1 MKKKHIFGTIVA
13 GSLLYGCIAC
23 TLPVSARES
32 ADSDR
37 LGQFESIIFG
47 EQHSKQPTQKRLQEL
62 EKSLFGKA
70 SSGSTETRLE
80 AIGKLVQGKSSSQ
93 YLPAV
98 PPIMDRSQF
107 MKEPETPPQRRE
119 TASTPQYDDAP
130 PSATSSERVTGM
142 LREAMKLYSE
152 GKLVDAERVYQS
164 VLAIDF
170 RNPDAN
176 FNLGAIAED
185 RGDLKAAA
193 GFYRTA
199 IKSNPDDDEVKDAL
213 ASVEQKLRTA
223 QAAKAA
229 PSNRPDDGAANDPA
243 LKGIASQA
251 AADYRNGDFDAAI
264 SKLNFLA
271 KRSPYDANVQFAL
284 GQAWRGKG
292 NSNEALK
299 HLRAA
304 SSINP
309 KNDLYLSTLNQVQ
322 NDADKRGPQSQPQSA
337 PPGQLTASN
346 DDDRPAGDI
355 TPFSGGIEDSA
366 RNPGLL
372 GGMPGFGGR
381 SGGGPGSIGGMDI
394 ADVAATLLRSRR
406 YGSSLSGSVDSYGNA
421 GYGFAPGMPTGL
433 GFSGATGGTRVR
445 RAVQSSLAG
454 AAMGA
459 ASNRGRPGGMTQ
471 GAMKGALYGG
481 LYGFMTGGGF

>member
-1 MKKKHIFGTIVA
+1 MKKKNIFGTIVA
-13 GSLLYGCIAC
+13 GTLLYGCIAG
-23 TLPVSARES
+23 TLPVSARDS
-32 ADSDR
+32 TDSDR
-37 LGQFESIIFG
+37 LGQYETVVFG
-47 EQHSKQPTQKRLQEL
+47 EEHSKQSTEKRLQEL
-62 EKSLFGKA
+62 EKSLFGKVSRGTTA
-70 SSGSTETRLE
+70 SRLDS
-80 AIGKLVQGKSSSQ
+80 ISKLVQGKTSSE
-93 YLPAV
+93 YLPPV
-98 PPIMDRSQF
+98 PPILDRSQF
-107 MKEPETPPQRRE
+107 MKEPQAPPQRRE
-119 TASTPQYDDAP
+119 TAAAPQYDEAP
-130 PSATSSERVTGM
+130 PSAGSSERVTGM

-199 IKSNPDDDEVKDAL
+199 SKSNPDDDEVKDAL
-213 ASVEQKLRTA
+213 AAVEQKLRKSQTA
-223 QAAKAA
+223 TA
-229 PSNRPDDGAANDPA
+229 PEKNEPNNAGNDPA

-251 AADYRNGDFDAAI
+251 ADDYKKGNFDAAI

-271 KRSPYDANVQFAL
+271 KRSPFDANIQFAL

-304 SSINP
+304 ATINP
-309 KNDLYLSTLNQVQ
+309 KNDMYVSTLQQVQ
-322 NDADKRGPQSQPQSA
+322 NDAEKRGPQSQPQSQ
-337 PPGQLTASN
+337 PDQLTASN
-346 DDDRPAGDI
+346 DDGRPAGDI
-355 TPFSGGIEDSA
+355 TPFSGGIDEPG

-372 GGMPGFGGR
+372 GGMGGM
-381 SGGGPGSIGGMDI
+381 GGGMGNIGGMDI

-406 YGSSLSGSVDSYGNA
+406 YGAAPLSGGIDSFGNS
-421 GYGFAPGMPTGL
+421 GFGFAPGMPTGL

-445 RAVQSSLAG
+445 RAVTSGLAG

-459 ASNRGRPGGMTQ
+459 ASNRGRPGGMSQ

>member
-1 MKKKHIFGTIVA
+1 MNKKELFGTIVA
-13 GSLLYGCIAC
+13 GSLLYGCIAG
-23 TLPVSARES
+23 TLPVAASDT
-32 ADSDR
+32 ADMDR
-37 LGQFESIIFG
+37 LGQYETVVFG
-47 EQHSKQPTQKRLQEL
+47 EEHSKQSTDKRLQEL
-62 EKSLFGKA
+62 EKSLFGKV
-70 SSGSTETRLE
+70 SHGSTTSRLDS
-80 AIGKLVQGKSSSQ
+80 ISKLVQGKTSSQ
-93 YLPAV
+93 YLPPV
-98 PPIMDRSQF
+98 PPMMDRSQF
-107 MKEPETPPQRRE
+107 MKEPQAPPQRQE
-119 TASTPQYDDAP
+119 TAAAPQYDEAP
-130 PSATSSERVTGM
+130 PSAGSSERVTGM

-199 IKSNPDDDEVKDAL
+199 SKSNPDDDEVKDAL
-213 ASVEQKLRTA
+213 AAVEQKLRKTQTA
-223 QAAKAA
+223 KSAE
-229 PSNRPDDGAANDPA
+229 PNRPDNEAANDPA

-251 AADYRNGDFDAAI
+251 AADYRKGDFDAAI
-264 SKLNFLA
+264 SKLNFLS
-271 KRSPYDANVQFAL
+271 KRSPFDANVQFAL

-304 SSINP
+304 STLNP
-309 KNDLYLSTLNQVQ
+309 KNDLYLSTLQQVQ
-322 NDADKRGPQSQPQSA
+322 TDADKRGPQSQPQSQ
-337 PPGQLTASN
+337 PDQLTASN
-346 DDDRPAGDI
+346 DDGRPAGDI
-355 TPFSGGIEDSA
+355 TPFSGGIDDQG
-366 RNPGLL
+366 RNPGLI
-372 GGMPGFGGR
+372 GGMPGMGGM
-381 SGGGPGSIGGMDI
+381 GGGLGNIGGMDI

-406 YGSSLSGSVDSYGNA
+406 YGTPMSGGVDAYGGNP
-421 GYGFAPGMPTGL
+421 GYGFSPMPTGL

-445 RAVQSSLAG
+445 RAVTSGLAG

-459 ASNRGRPGGMTQ
+459 ASNRGRPGGMSQ